1 LFIPAIFL
9 HRFTVLFGYT
19 CSVMSSCISFSFPAA
34 NFSFPDEEDE
44 DAEYNHEYL
53 ARIHKRFTHCRFC
66 TAMDPNEF
74 LFLVLPLASLVAL
87 LVAVVFCMARREN
100 TIHHKELETLNELMR
115 TGEVDNENVS
125 MVLEGLVSKK
135 VIDEKSRERL
145 RKLLE
150 KSL

>member
-1 LFIPAIFL
+1 
-9 HRFTVLFGYT
+9 
-19 CSVMSSCISFSFPAA
+19 
-34 NFSFPDEEDE
+34 
-44 DAEYNHEYL
+44 
-53 ARIHKRFTHCRFC
+53 
-66 TAMDPNEF
+66 MDPNEF

-115 TGEVDNENVS
+115 TGEVDKENVS